1 MEENNIPIQ
10 NSGFPQENIPPMP
23 KTWLVE
29 SILVTLL
36 CCLPFGIVGIIKA
49 SKVETFYYR
58 GMYEEARRASSDAR
72 TFILIGVILGFVFI
86 VLYLALILVG
96 AFSSMADMEL

>member
-1 MEENNIPIQ
+1 MEEYNDYNH
-10 NSGFPQENIPPMP
+10 NGDLSRGDIPPMP

-49 SKVETFYYR
+49 SKVESLYYR
-58 GMYEEARRASSDAR
+58 GMYEEARRASYDAK
-72 TFILIGVILGFVFI
+72 TFVLIGSILGLVIFIL
-86 VLYLALILVG
+86 YSTLALVG
-96 AFSSMADMEL
+96 AFAGMADI